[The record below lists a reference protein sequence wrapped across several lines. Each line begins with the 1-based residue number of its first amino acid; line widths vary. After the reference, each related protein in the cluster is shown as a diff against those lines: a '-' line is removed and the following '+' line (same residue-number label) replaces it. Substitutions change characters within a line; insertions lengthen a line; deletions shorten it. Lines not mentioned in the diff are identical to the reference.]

1 MSDRSW
7 KWWIAIAI
15 IIVAIVVVILIGLA
29 YYMGTRS
36 AHSKM
41 AKEEVKT
48 GKFCSKGETECRRV
62 LEKYYGVPFPN
73 QRPSWL
79 KNPKT
84 NRPLELDCYNAE
96 LDVGKGWRLAV
107 EYDGE
112 QHFKKTSMGDEKQ
125 LKELQTRDKLKDR
138 LCKQNKVML
147 IRVPYTVKHEDIE
160 AYLMERIPRKSGGC
174 NLL

>member
-1 MSDRSW
+1 MSINYR
-7 KWWIAIAI
+7 WWISITV
-15 IIVAIVVVILIGLA
+15 IIVVIVILIVLVSGLS
-29 YYMGTRS
+29 MEVRRLR
-36 AHSKM
+36 SKM
-41 AKEEVKT
+41 VKEEAKA

-84 NRPLELDCYNAE
+84 NRSLELDCYNAD

-112 QHFKKTSMGDEKQ
+112 QHFKKTSMGDDKKV
-125 LKELQTRDKLKDR
+125 KELQARDKLKDK
-138 LCKQNKVML
+138 LCKENKVIL
-147 IRVPYTVKHEDIE
+147 IRVPYTVKNEDIE
-160 AYLMERIPRKSGGC
+160 AYLMERIPRKSSGC
-174 NLL
+174 ILL